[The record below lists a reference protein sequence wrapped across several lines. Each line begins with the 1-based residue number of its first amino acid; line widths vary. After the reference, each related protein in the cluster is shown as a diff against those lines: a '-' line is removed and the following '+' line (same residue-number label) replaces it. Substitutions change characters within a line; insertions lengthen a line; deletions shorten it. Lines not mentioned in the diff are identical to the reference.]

1 MRAFVQLLLPLP
13 ALAPCTG
20 TKSLGIRGVV
30 GVILLPLPGNNQ
42 RHHFVVRKPSF
53 WEHQA
58 SLNSSFTV
66 VTQQETGV
74 FHHTDLGHF
83 STV

>member
-1 MRAFVQLLLPLP
+1 MATHSSI
-13 ALAPCTG
+13 LAWRIPMDRER
-20 TKSLGIRGVV
+20 SLAGCSPR
-30 GVILLPLPGNNQ
+30 LPLPGNNQ